1 VKKPASLPNK
11 LFFKIGEAADIIGV
25 KPHVLRYWES
35 EFRALR
41 PMKTRGA
48 HRVYRRQD
56 VELALRI
63 RTLIQEQ
70 GFTIAGAKKQLKDP
84 NEPIQAHD
92 RVFEDD
98 KAFLMSVRQD
108 LLDLLEE
115 LVQTRR
121 QQAATAI
128 TTASLF
134 VSAAVVSSAPAI
146 L

>member
-1 VKKPASLPNK
+1 
-11 LFFKIGEAADIIGV
+11 
-25 KPHVLRYWES
+25 
-35 EFRALR
+35 
-41 PMKTRGA
+41 MKTRGA

-98 KAFLMSVRQD
+98 KAFLMSIRQD
-108 LLDLLEE
+108 LLHLLEE
-115 LVQTRR
+115 LDQTRV
-121 QQAATAI
+121 QQAAAAI
-128 TTASLF
+128 NTDSTF

-146 L
+146 VANKENHVLQSEA